1 MRMIVLLASFLLV
14 GCQTVA
20 DLPPEE
26 RQVQAVHEVLM
37 ADKATLYIRA
47 LEWVSSSFRSSKAVI
62 DLQDKDAGIIVAKG
76 IIPNGSRDALGVHFD
91 LRLTIKLE
99 VKDGRYRATYDTY
112 TMIFGHAGERE
123 AGPGAE
129 HDSCRE
135 TARKLDAELA
145 AFMTVGKKDF

>member
-1 MRMIVLLASFLLV
+1 MRMFLLLTALLLV
-14 GCQTVA
+14 GCETIA

-26 RQVQAVHEVLM
+26 RKVQMVHEVPM
-37 ADKATLYIRA
+37 ADKATLYVRA

-62 DLQDKDAGIIVAKG
+62 DMQDKDAGIIVAKG
-76 IIPNGSRDALGVHFD
+76 IIPNGAHDAFGVRYD
-91 LRLTIKLE
+91 VRITIKLE
-99 VKDGRYRATYDTY
+99 IKDGRYRATYDTF

-123 AGPGAE
+123 ASPGTE

-145 AFMTVGKKDF
+145 AFMTTGKKDF